1 MNDLNVLSRMLTFKF
16 ELRIDW
22 YTNKGQIITLQKTA
36 DLATDFSDGFYPLQ
50 FNDGLATTTNL
61 ATDLPTDNIPSP
73 K

>member
-1 MNDLNVLSRMLTFKF
+1 MRIQLCYMV
-16 ELRIDW
+16 ELYRPCGP
-22 YTNKGQIITLQKTA
+22 TLLVSLQKTA

-50 FNDGLATTTNL
+50 FNDGLATATNL